1 MFYKFYNNLVYRLL
15 LDKIFALQ
23 QGEGAPIVRKGTCA
37 NHIRDIEKLLKGAH
51 ITITARSEDDVE
63 VDTIMEKLAR
73 ATASAYKFNEP
84 RSENEGNTGPVGTTY
99 RRYLIFLSCDYYI
112 LQFIIT
118 AVYNAI
124 LT

>member
-1 MFYKFYNNLVYRLL
+1 MF
-15 LDKIFALQ
+15 Q

-63 VDTIMEKLAR
+63 VDSIMEKLAR

-84 RSENEGNTGPVGTTY
+84 RGENEGNTGPIGTTY
-99 RRYLIFLSCDYYI
+99 RRYIFLLCE
-112 LQFIIT
+112 LQEFQ
-118 AVYNAI
+118 NF
-124 LT
+124 